1 MHEGTLPPKETDDS
15 GLELLQ
21 FYQMHNIPMIPGI
34 AEAIQDESVVQ
45 NYPQLTVPR
54 PEPAPQV
61 TADQLNTQATV
72 PQLIEQETWAYRQ
85 TRETAEAIHEKSAVR
100 NYPQLM
106 GPILAPASQATA
118 DQLSTQITAPKLRE
132 HETWTYSQSKQS
144 QLCSDPC
151 HKL

>member
-34 AEAIQDESVVQ
+34 AEAIQDESAVR

-85 TRETAEAIHEKSAVR
+85 TREIAEAIHEASF
-100 NYPQLM
+100 
-106 GPILAPASQATA
+106 APASHATA

-132 HETWTYSQSKQS
+132 HETWTYSQTRESKQS
-144 QLCSDPC
+144 QFCSDPC